1 MMPRQRNGECYGEMK
16 GEMKGWMKRIGI
28 GGKRMVVRWSVR
40 PSRQTR
46 NGEVGAVLLDGLH
59 CVRSR
64 VCELIS

>member
-1 MMPRQRNGECYGEMK
+1 MKGEKRGEMKGAMK